1 MRVARSTPQTS
12 SPDERLQ
19 LLASLAARSGAS
31 RAEREAL
38 DLAARVAE
46 GRFLVACVG
55 QFKRGKSTLL
65 NALLGDPLLPTGVV
79 PVTSA
84 ITIVRKGPRGA
95 RILFEG
101 GREQAIQVEDIP
113 QYASEQYNPSNRKRV
128 QAVEVFSQSFIL
140 DHGLCLVDTPG
151 LGSSTEASDSI
162 TREFLP
168 QVDVALIVTGADPP
182 LSGDEVA
189 LAEGI
194 AAHARHVL
202 VVLNKS
208 DRLTEP
214 ERDQGAAFA
223 ASLLSTRLHRP
234 IGRVYQVSAQERLVT
249 GEATRDWSDLSGAL
263 AHLAR
268 TAGHGLV
275 HAAEHRAVDRLGRAI
290 LDEIDER
297 RDALRRPIAD
307 SQARLGRLETQIAQA
322 QRALADL
329 GILLASEQARLAKLF
344 RKRQE
349 EFLGPAQEAARRAL
363 FDRLRVLSVPLS
375 HLRNTGFEVA
385 RDVSG
390 EIVERFRAELEPE
403 GERLY
408 AEAMERF
415 VRLAND
421 FLDRAAGEPGLDT
434 LPRTIGTEAGFRVSS
449 SVFYTDLR
457 YTTVSSLGW
466 FWDSLRTRRG
476 ALRAVFRLTAGYLD
490 RLVESNSSR
499 IASDL
504 VERLSSSREKLE
516 EEISSMLNEISDRA
530 GRALSDAE
538 RKRSSGQRAVEAEL
552 SRLEDLRNEAA
563 SLIASTVEEAI

>member
-1 MRVARSTPQTS
+1 MEVACPTPPTS
-12 SPDERLQ
+12 CPDGR
-19 LLASLAARSGAS
+19 LLALANVAARAGAS

-65 NALLGDPLLPTGVV
+65 NALLGEPLLPTGVV
-79 PVTSA
+79 PVTAA

-95 RILFEG
+95 RILFDG
-101 GREQAIQVEDIP
+101 GREQAIRVEDLA
-113 QYASEQYNPSNRKRV
+113 QYVSEQHNPGNRKHVR
-128 QAVEVFSQSFIL
+128 AVEVFAQSPIL

-189 LAEGI
+189 VAEGI
-194 AAHARHVL
+194 ATHARHVL

-208 DRLTEP
+208 DRLSES

-223 ASLLSTRLHRP
+223 ASLFSTRLHRS
-234 IGRVYQVSAQERLVT
+234 IGRLYQVSAQERLAT

-268 TAGHGLV
+268 TAGRGLV
-275 HAAEHRAVDRLGRAI
+275 QAAGQRAVDRLGRAI
-290 LDEIDER
+290 LDEIGER
-297 RDALRRPIAD
+297 REALLLPIEE
-307 SQARLGRLETQIAQA
+307 SQTRLGRLPAQIAQA
-322 QRALADL
+322 KRALGDL
-329 GILLASEQARLAKLF
+329 GVLLAAEQTRLAKLF
-344 RKRQE
+344 RRRQE
-349 EFLGPAQEAARRAL
+349 EFLGPARASAHRALLERLRRLPVPRSRLRDAGFEAARA
-363 FDRLRVLSVPLS
+363 
-375 HLRNTGFEVA
+375 
-385 RDVSG
+385 VSG

-415 VRLAND
+415 VGLANE
-421 FLDRAAGEPGLDT
+421 FLERAAGEPGLDALPHT
-434 LPRTIGTEAGFRVSS
+434 LLAEEGFRASS
-449 SVFYTDLR
+449 SVCYTDLW

-466 FWDSLRTRRG
+466 LWGTLRTRRG
-476 ALRAVFRLTAGYLD
+476 ALHGVFRLTSGYLD
-490 RLVESNSSR
+490 CLVESNSSR

-538 RKRSSGQRAVEAEL
+538 RKSPRATSGRGGALSPGRSSQRGRTL
-552 SRLEDLRNEAA
+552 M
-563 SLIASTVEEAI
+563 ASTVEEAA